1 MEKEKAPQE
10 TVVPTEL
17 QIATKPTVLRMMLK
31 KLKDNPQ
38 IKDSITIRE
47 EDLKKITFFVKE
59 E

>member
-17 QIATKPTVLRMMLK
+17 QIATQPTVLRMMLK